1 MLDTSEEIET
11 PEGVD
16 LVVVPA
22 GIIVRCLAYLI
33 DFSIRAIIF
42 IVLAMLLG
50 WLGDLGAGVL
60 SIFVFLLEWL
70 YPVVFE
76 VFINGAT
83 PGKKLM
89 KLRVIQEDGTP
100 VRLSSSVIR
109 NLLRVV
115 DFLPLGYLA
124 GLVTMVLSG
133 NFRRL
138 GDLAAETMVVYDDR
152 VVHDASVVQED
163 SADVYS
169 ISEHC
174 QRRPLPMP
182 FKLFEQQA
190 IIQFSQRAAGL
201 SEARQLELANI
212 LSPIVKET
220 NQQAVDAL
228 HEISNELIGRSSGER
243 EAKS

>member
-1 MLDTSEEIET
+1 MLDTSKEIET

-16 LVVVPA
+16 LVVAPA

-33 DFSIRAIIF
+33 DFSIRAVIF
-42 IVLAMLLG
+42 IVLAILLG

-76 VFINGAT
+76 VFINGST

-100 VRLSSSVIR
+100 VKLSSSVIR

-138 GDLAAETMVVYDDR
+138 GDMAAETL
-152 VVHDASVVQED
+152 VVHDDSVNI
-163 SADVYS
+163 YS

-190 IIQFSQRAAGL
+190 IIQFSQRAEGL

-212 LSPIVKET
+212 LSPILSPALSPTTTVT
-220 NQQAVDAL
+220 DQLAVEAL
-228 HEISNELIGRSSGER
+228 HEISNELIGRTSGEQ

>member
-33 DFSIRAIIF
+33 DFSIRAVIF
-42 IVLAMLLG
+42 IVLAILLG

-60 SIFVFLLEWL
+60 SIFIFLLEWL

-76 VFINGAT
+76 VFINGST

-100 VRLSSSVIR
+100 VKLSSSVIR

-115 DFLPLGYLA
+115 DFLPLGYLS

-138 GDLAAETMVVYDDR
+138 GDLAAETMVIY
-152 VVHDASVVQED
+152 HD
-163 SADVYS
+163 SADDNVYS
-169 ISEHC
+169 IPEQC
-174 QRRPLPMP
+174 QRRPLPIP

-212 LSPIVKET
+212 LSPIINET
-220 NQQAVDAL
+220 NQQAVEAL
-228 HEISNELIGRSSGER
+228 HEITNELTGRSSANAGFSE
-243 EAKS
+243 EKKDES

>member
-1 MLDTSEEIET
+1 MLDTSEKIET

-16 LVVVPA
+16 LEVVPA
-22 GIIVRCLAYLI
+22 GVIVRCLAYLI
-33 DFSIRAIIF
+33 DFSIRAVIF
-42 IVLAMLLG
+42 IVLAILLG

-76 VFINGAT
+76 VFINGST

-100 VRLSSSVIR
+100 VKLSSSVIR

-115 DFLPLGYLA
+115 DFLPLGYLT
-124 GLVTMVLSG
+124 GMITMVLSG

-138 GDLAAETMVVYDDR
+138 GDMAAETMVVYDD
-152 VVHDASVVQED
+152 SVNI
-163 SADVYS
+163 YS

-190 IIQFSQRAAGL
+190 IIQFSQRAEGL
-201 SEARQLELANI
+201 SEARQFELANI
-212 LSPIVKET
+212 LSPMLSPTTTET

-228 HEISNELIGRSSGER
+228 HEISNELIGRTSGEQ
-243 EAKS
+243 EVKS

>member
-1 MLDTSEEIET
+1 MLDTSEHIET

-16 LVVVPA
+16 LEVVPA
-22 GIIVRCLAYLI
+22 GVIVRCLAYLI
-33 DFSIRAIIF
+33 DFSIRVIIF

-60 SIFVFLLEWL
+60 SILVFLLEWL

-100 VRLSSSVIR
+100 VKLASSVIR

-115 DFLPLGYLA
+115 DFLPLGYLT
-124 GLVTMVLSG
+124 GLVTMTLSG

-138 GDLAAETMVVYDDR
+138 GDLAAETMVVHDEN
-152 VVHDASVVQED
+152 VHLYA
-163 SADVYS
+163 

-190 IIQFSQRAAGL
+190 IIQFSQRAEGL
-201 SEARQLELANI
+201 SEARQFELANI
-212 LSPIVKET
+212 LSPVVKET

-228 HEISNELIGRSSGER
+228 HEISNELIGRTSGEQ
-243 EAKS
+243 ETKS

>member
-1 MLDTSEEIET
+1 MLDTSEQIET

-16 LVVVPA
+16 LEVVPA
-22 GIIVRCLAYLI
+22 GVIVRCLAYLI
-33 DFSIRAIIF
+33 DFSIRAVIF
-42 IVLAMLLG
+42 IVLAMLLA
-50 WLGDLGAGVL
+50 WLGDFGAGIL

-70 YPVVFE
+70 YPVAFE
-76 VFINGAT
+76 VFVNGST

-109 NLLRVV
+109 NLLRIV
-115 DFLPLGYLA
+115 DFLPLGYLT

-138 GDLAAETMVVYDDR
+138 GDLAAETMVVYDD
-152 VVHDASVVQED
+152 STN
-163 SADVYS
+163 VYS

-174 QRRPLPMP
+174 KRRSLPMP

-220 NQQAVDAL
+220 GQQAVEAI
-228 HEISNELIGRSSGER
+228 HEVSNELIGRSATKAGASGKKER
-243 EAKS
+243 SL

>member
-1 MLDTSEEIET
+1 MLDTSKEIET

-33 DFSIRAIIF
+33 DFSIRVVIF
-42 IVLAMLLG
+42 IVLAMLLS

-76 VFINGAT
+76 VFINGST

-100 VRLSSSVIR
+100 VNLSSSVIR

-115 DFLPLGYLA
+115 DFLPLGYLT

-138 GDLAAETMVVYDDR
+138 GDLAADTMVVHDD
-152 VVHDASVVQED
+152 VV
-163 SADVYS
+163 DVYS

-174 QRRPLPMP
+174 QRRPLPMS

-201 SEARQLELANI
+201 SESRQLELANI

-220 NQQAVDAL
+220 NQQAVEAL